1 MLPTVNPEVLNETQ
15 TCPAVGYQSAS
26 ICVPVTATK
35 CCGTPVV
42 TPGREVCNGMK
53 NGSCVFTITQDICVA
68 VPVEFGA
75 VATVGD
81 TYVSCNEVSDNDI
94 CTGCDQMPPVNGE
107 IPQV

>member
-1 MLPTVNPEVLNETQ
+1 MILPFRIYRFPLSISLPLYQ
-15 TCPAVGYQSAS
+15 TPRKIQHHLSPFS
-26 ICVPVTATK
+26 PL
-35 CCGTPVV
+35 
-42 TPGREVCNGMK
+42 K

-94 CTGCDQMPPVNGE
+94 CTGCDQMPPVTPE

>member
-1 MLPTVNPEVLNETQ
+1 M
-15 TCPAVGYQSAS
+15 
-26 ICVPVTATK
+26 TATK

-42 TPGREVCNGMK
+42 TPGLEVCNGMK
-53 NGSCVFTITQDICVA
+53 NGSCVFTITQDICAA

-81 TYVSCNEVSDNDI
+81 TLVSCNEVSDNDI
-94 CTGCDQMPPVNGE
+94 CTGCGQMPAPDTGV

>member
-1 MLPTVNPEVLNETQ
+1 M
-15 TCPAVGYQSAS
+15 
-26 ICVPVTATK
+26 
-35 CCGTPVV
+35 
-42 TPGREVCNGMK
+42 
-53 NGSCVFTITQDICVA
+53 A